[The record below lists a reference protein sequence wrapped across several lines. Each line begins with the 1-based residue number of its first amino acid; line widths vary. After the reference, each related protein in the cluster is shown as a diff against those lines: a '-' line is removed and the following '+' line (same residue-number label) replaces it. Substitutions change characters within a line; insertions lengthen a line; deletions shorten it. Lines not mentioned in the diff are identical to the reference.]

1 MRFKKILYLLLI
13 FSTIFVFVGCK
24 KGEYVI
30 KFETNGG
37 SLVEEIV
44 VKSDEKVVKPTD
56 PIKENYVFV
65 GWFTDKNLEKPFEL
79 FDSTISKNYT
89 LYAKWEENEKFE
101 IKFVTNCDETIASQF
116 IYINHKLNQP
126 EVIKRKGYT
135 FNGWYLDEGF
145 KNKYDFTSEVSKSFT
160 LYAEWIE
167 LDSYEVKFVTKYGD
181 IEDTIVYDGEKL
193 TKPEDLVYEGY
204 IFEGWYTDESYE
216 TLFDFDQVLT
226 SDVTIYA
233 KWKEDATFAVYSV
246 GTLSSYSTYLINK
259 QTKTNKQTEFFDLT
273 KNYLVGTDN
282 YFNVKPVLTFIKK
295 NNQTGEIVTD
305 VDVDKW
311 SFTLKLFVLENESFA
326 EVKDI
331 NSYIDSFNDEEC
343 LIDFNNEASGKIFKI
358 QIIPN
363 DLTDKQKENVSKYT
377 MEVEVEVTSGYNV
390 YNELELAYMENRTSG
405 QDAEVWKQFKQANGL
420 DVDYAPEKLILH
432 SNIALSKESVPSYY
446 FYQENELNKSDSDYN
461 RALGSMKDYKNM
473 YLRQLGANETF
484 TLEGNYFTI
493 NSSSFREVVRESNKI
508 TPEGEVIS
516 HATLMRFEGEGSGKA
531 YVNNVNVI
539 GNAPRV
545 ENAIKA
551 GGQIFVKVEG
561 PQFEAYN
568 NISVCFFITYFPNY
582 TDAAFDMIK
591 CKAYDA
597 FNCFVYNWGSDNVT
611 IDSCEMIGAGGPVII
626 QDHVDPSDST
636 GGKVAKTVVKNSKL
650 ESYVAG
656 SEGWFTV
663 VKATSLVP
671 MIKQLD
677 QLFNPFNR
685 SFLKQSSKDPNV
697 TYMNLICV
705 NKSGSAAGIT
715 SEKIEGSLT
724 IDDYMA
730 FDFGATNP
738 YIKALLDQT
747 FVKGAPAF
755 QTSSAD
761 LTSGY
766 GYTDG
771 ATGIFDL
778 SNNQIVDPTNKIYT
792 GDYLCM
798 YYGGMA
804 FTLGYFNSGTLHTV
818 DE

>member
-1 MRFKKILYLLLI
+1 MRFKKLLYLLFI
-13 FSTIFVFVGCK
+13 ISTVFIFVACK

-37 SLVEEIV
+37 SLVEDIIV
-44 VKSDEKVVKPTD
+44 KNDETVIKPTD
-56 PIKENYVFV
+56 PTKENFEFK
-65 GWFTDKNLEKPFEL
+65 GWYIDKDLNTEFNLFG
-79 FDSTISKNYT
+79 STIKKNYT

-101 IKFVTNCDETIASQF
+101 ISFVTNCDETITSQF
-116 IYINHKLNQP
+116 VYADHKLSEP
-126 EVIKRKGYT
+126 ASIKRKGFT
-135 FNGWYLDEGF
+135 FNGWYLDETF
-145 KNKYDFTSEVSKSFT
+145 ETKYDFNSNVTSSFI
-160 LYAEWIE
+160 LYAQWIE
-167 LDSYEVKFVTKYGD
+167 LESFDVKFITQYGE
-181 IEDTIVYDGEKL
+181 IKDTIVYVGEKL

-204 IFEGWYTDESYE
+204 IFGGWYLDETFE
-216 TLFDFDQVLT
+216 TLFDFDTVLT
-226 SDVTIYA
+226 SDITLYA
-233 KWKEDATFAVYSV
+233 KWTEDATYAVYSV
-246 GTLSSYSTYLINK
+246 GTFSSYSAYLINK

-305 VDVDKW
+305 VDVDTW
-311 SFTLKLFVLENESFA
+311 SFTLKLFVYENDSFV
-326 EVKDI
+326 EVKD
-331 NSYIDSFNDEEC
+331 NNTYIDSFDNEEC
-343 LIDFNNEASGKIFKI
+343 LIDFNNEAIGKVFKI

-363 DLTDKQKENVSKYT
+363 DLTDKQKDNVSKYT
-377 MEVEVEVTSGYNV
+377 MEVEVEVTAGYNV
-390 YNELELAYMENRTSG
+390 YNELELAYIENRTSG
-405 QDAEVWKQFKQANGL
+405 SDAEAWKKFKQEKGL
-420 DVDYAPEKLILH
+420 NVDYAPSKLILH
-432 SNIALSKESVPSYY
+432 SNIALNKDSVPSYY

-473 YLRQLGANETF
+473 YFRNLNANETF

-493 NSSSFREVVRESNKI
+493 NSSSFREVVREDNKI
-508 TPEGEVIS
+508 SPEGEVIS
-516 HATLMRFEGEGSGKA
+516 HATLMRFEGDEKGKA
-531 YVNNVNVI
+531 YIRNVNVI

-561 PQFEAYN
+561 PEFEANN

-582 TDAAFDMIK
+582 TKATFDMIK

-597 FNCFVYNWGSDNVT
+597 FNCFVYNWGSDKVT

-626 QDHVDPSDST
+626 QDHVDPASSD
-636 GGKVAKTVVKNSKL
+636 GGRVAKTVVKNSKL

-656 SEGWFTV
+656 SEGWFTIV
-663 VKATSLVP
+663 NASALVP
-671 MIKQLD
+671 SIKQLD
-677 QLFNPFNR
+677 LLFNPFNK
-685 SFLKQSSKDPNV
+685 SFLKQSSKDASV
-697 TYMNLICV
+697 SYMNLICV
-705 NKSGSAAGIT
+705 NKSGSSAGIT

-738 YIKALLDQT
+738 YIKGLLDQT
-747 FVKGAPAF
+747 FVQGAPAF

-761 LTSGY
+761 LSSGY

-771 ATGIFDL
+771 TGIFDL
-778 SNNQIVDPTNKIYT
+778 SKNQIVDPTNKIYS
-792 GDYLCM
+792 GEYLCI

-804 FTLGYFNSGTLHTV
+804 FTLGYFDYGTLHAT
-818 DE
+818 EE